1 MPPFESPSVQAMRPT
16 PPRRPLAT
24 ALASA
29 ALIVGL
35 SAAPTAAPAAD
46 WDRAAPGIVAPDI
59 ASSAPIVRIG
69 VGEGA
74 VARRVNVAVGKS
86 VIVELPADARE
97 VFVANPAVANAV
109 VRSTRKIFLIGQ
121 AAGATSVFAFDAEGR
136 QIASLDVDVGRDLV
150 ALRDTLRRSLP
161 GSTVEVQAAGES
173 ILLTGSVSSALEAQ
187 RAVDIAQAFVGVT
200 EGTAGAVVNSLT
212 VGSEDQVMLRVTV
225 VEVARNVLKEF
236 GINTTAGWS
245 AAPTDLTQSLTIN
258 PFRGNG
264 ERLSGVAAVLQ
275 GGGFSLQATL
285 EALEEAG
292 VSRVLAEPTLVAISG
307 ETADFHA
314 GGEIPIRSCS
324 GTGITLECGIEL
336 LDFGVNLSFTPV
348 VLSGGRISLRVA
360 TQVREIDP
368 SVSVEIGGELR
379 PGFKNRETATSL
391 ELASG
396 ATIMTAG
403 LLSQTSAQTIR
414 GLPGLMNVPI
424 LGALFR
430 SREYQRQETELM
442 ILVTPY
448 IAQPMQPTEVARPD
462 DGFVDAYDPQTVL
475 LGRLNQ
481 IYGTAGP
488 ADPIGLRGTFG
499 FIAD

>member
-1 MPPFESPSVQAMRPT
+1 MRPT

-29 ALIVGL
+29 ALILGL
-35 SAAPTAAPAAD
+35 GAAPTAAPAAD
-46 WDRAAPGIVAPDI
+46 WDRAAPGIVAPHV

-69 VGEGA
+69 AGEGA
-74 VARRVNVAVGKS
+74 VARRVDVAVGKS

-150 ALRDTLRRSLP
+150 ALRDTLRRTLP

-173 ILLTGSVSSALEAQ
+173 IVLTGAVSSALEAQ
-187 RAVDIAQAFVGVT
+187 RAVDIAQAFVGVS

-212 VGSEDQVMLRVTV
+212 IGGEDQVMLRVTV
-225 VEVARNVLKEF
+225 VEVERSVLKRF
-236 GINTTAGWS
+236 GIETNAGWT
-245 AAPTDLTQSLTIN
+245 PNPVGGFEGLTLSSSGT
-258 PFRGNG
+258 GG
-264 ERLSGVAAVLQ
+264 EVRAGLQ
-275 GGGFSLQATL
+275 GGGFSLEATL
-285 EALEEAG
+285 DAFESVGLL
-292 VSRVLAEPTLVAISG
+292 RVLAEPTLVAISG
-307 ETADFHA
+307 ETADFQA
-314 GGEIPIRSCS
+314 GGQIPIRSCS
-324 GTGITLECGIEL
+324 GTGATLECGIEL

-348 VLSGGRISLRVA
+348 VLSSGRISLRVA
-360 TQVREIDP
+360 TRVREIDP
-368 SVSVEIGGELR
+368 SVSVEIGGSPY
-379 PGFKNRETATSL
+379 PGFKTRESATSL
-391 ELASG
+391 ELGSG

-403 LLSQTSAQTIR
+403 LLSQR
-414 GLPGLMNVPI
+414 MDRRVNGFPGLLNVPI

-430 SREYQRQETELM
+430 STAYERRETELM

-488 ADPIGLRGTFG
+488 VDPIGLRGTFG